1 MKIVNRPK
9 IILTDQ
15 EAAAFNDI
23 IRLLESITT
32 SPEIRLS
39 ADLIKW
45 TSEAR
50 NLLESIWQDD
60 TIDVE

>member
-9 IILTDQ
+9 VILTTK
-15 EAAAFNDI
+15 EAEAFNDT

-32 SPEIRLS
+32 SSEILN
-39 ADLIKW
+39 ADLADW
-45 TSEAR
+45 VSEACII
-50 NLLESIWQDD
+50 LENIWQDD

>member
-9 IILTDQ
+9 IIFTTK
-15 EAAAFNDI
+15 EAEAFSDT

-32 SPEIRLS
+32 SSEILN
-39 ADLIKW
+39 ADLADW
-45 TSEAR
+45 VSEACAI
-50 NLLESIWQDD
+50 LENIWQDD